1 MRALRKAIVI
11 LAIVCA
17 IVPTGS
23 LIVLDVYYYAR
34 RPREPHS
41 ELGRVYAVRVKG
53 GGQGLADVYVTR
65 AERWPFDHQFWLMG
79 ASAAFA
85 LAAYIINKT
94 WRCIPPFQ
102 DEVTRV

>member
-1 MRALRKAIVI
+1 VTAFRKAILI

-23 LIVLDVYYYAR
+23 LIVLDVYYYAK
-34 RPREPHS
+34 RPHEPQP
-41 ELGRVYAVRVKG
+41 ELGRVYVVRVKG

-65 AERWPFDHQFWLMG
+65 VERWPFDHQFWLIG
-79 ASAAFA
+79 ATAVFA
-85 LAAYIINKT
+85 LAAYIINET